1 MSKLKLSELSD
12 APPEGSGKQIQFKH
26 LYTEIDYVL
35 ALFQVE
41 GKFYCLTDQC
51 RCCGG
56 SLGKGFLRG
65 FFAFCI
71 LEECGW
77 NIKKGFCKFN
87 HSDTTPRYKVA
98 VDPDGLYIDI

>member
-1 MSKLKLSELSD
+1 
-12 APPEGSGKQIQFKH
+12 
-26 LYTEIDYVL
+26 
-35 ALFQVE
+35 
-41 GKFYCLTDQC
+41 
-51 RCCGG
+51 
-56 SLGKGFLRG
+56 LGKGLLRG